1 MAKIGVD
8 NLHYAKIIKDDKTGL
23 TYETPVPLEGVREIK
38 VNPKVATEPLYG
50 DNKIL
55 TQTTA
60 IDSIDV
66 GIDIADLSNQ
76 QYHDLLGHKLSTTG
90 GVIAGGQDVAPAVAL
105 LWKSQ
110 MKSINGSSRERYTVL
125 YKGQFELA
133 SDEHKGQEGKIDYQT
148 DELNGAFSTT
158 INTGDWKYQV
168 DSDDPL
174 FTSVVREAFFQSVLI
189 AKEKVD
195 TPPVGGV

>member
-23 TYETPVPLEGVREIK
+23 TYDTPVSLTGVREIK
-38 VNPKVATEPLYG
+38 VNPKVSTEPLYG
-50 DNKIL
+50 DNKVL

-60 IDSIDV
+60 IDSIEV
-66 GIDIADLSNQ
+66 SIDIADLTNQ
-76 QYHDLLGHKLSTTG
+76 QYHDLLGHKLGATG
-90 GVIAGGQDVAPAVAL
+90 GIIAGGQDVAPPVAL

-110 MKSINGSSRERYTVL
+110 MKSIDGSPRERYTVL

-148 DELNGAFSTT
+148 DELKGSFSTT

-168 DSDDPL
+168 DSDDSL
-174 FTSVVREAFFQSVLI
+174 FTSVVRDAFFTSVLV
-189 AKEKVD
+189 AKEKVE
-195 TPPVGGV
+195 TPPVGV